1 MANII
6 DGLVIKTGPI
16 KNGAGLHGSDIG
28 TVFEGYDVHLFVD
41 LERIHDGWVPIT
53 GPSGLGPTWKLTGQQ
68 GWVELTHLTYGGQ
81 ADREYR
87 LITDATTGAV
97 KSCTQVR

>member
-41 LERIHDGWVPIT
+41 L
-53 GPSGLGPTWKLTGQQ
+53 
-68 GWVELTHLTYGGQ
+68 
-81 ADREYR
+81 
-87 LITDATTGAV
+87 
-97 KSCTQVR
+97 